1 MIDGDD
7 DTLDLINGHNF
18 LINVRTRRKC
28 PISIGIDRWMV
39 VVLLFM
45 QLKLLL
51 PPFQKFSAYT
61 DKLFVSYCYY
71 LPVF

>member
-28 PISIGIDRWMV
+28 PISIGIEV
-39 VVLLFM
+39 
-45 QLKLLL
+45 
-51 PPFQKFSAYT
+51 
-61 DKLFVSYCYY
+61 
-71 LPVF
+71 